1 MPHLDAGREPSR
13 RCCGAPDPRRSPRP
27 EIALSSRAGVD
38 ADLHHPPIAAL
49 PQFRQQYRP
58 AVKGVAVAGFGYRAQ
73 IQRIDVFGA
82 LGHWPSMTESAP
94 TTAVPRRDGAAG
106 SHGTSIEADRKRR
119 NLLRPRPP
127 PTTGRRTG
135 ELIDIRPRE
144 WVTLA
149 LQPRLPAPPEFVH
162 NPIHGWSPRLARSLD
177 LDRAPNSS
185 ATQRQ
190 AWPIEGRRMTVVL
203 KRGET
208 RYERLFDTRIGRNPY
223 FQRSANQIHL
233 DVDAF
238 GGPARRSEIQ
248 FDRAH
253 AATHRNAPRRFP
265 HTAALSRRKNT
276 IEYQRCIS

>member
-1 MPHLDAGREPSR
+1 
-13 RCCGAPDPRRSPRP
+13 
-27 EIALSSRAGVD
+27 
-38 ADLHHPPIAAL
+38 
-49 PQFRQQYRP
+49 
-58 AVKGVAVAGFGYRAQ
+58 
-73 IQRIDVFGA
+73 
-82 LGHWPSMTESAP
+82 
-94 TTAVPRRDGAAG
+94 
-106 SHGTSIEADRKRR
+106 
-119 NLLRPRPP
+119 
-127 PTTGRRTG
+127 
-135 ELIDIRPRE
+135 
-144 WVTLA
+144 
-149 LQPRLPAPPEFVH
+149 
-162 NPIHGWSPRLARSLD
+162 
-177 LDRAPNSS
+177 
-185 ATQRQ
+185 
-190 AWPIEGRRMTVVL
+190 MTVVL